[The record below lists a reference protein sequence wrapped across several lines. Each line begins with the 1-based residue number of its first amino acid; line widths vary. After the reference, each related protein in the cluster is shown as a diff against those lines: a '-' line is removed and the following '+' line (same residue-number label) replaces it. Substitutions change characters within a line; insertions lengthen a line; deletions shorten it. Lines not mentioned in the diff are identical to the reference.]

1 MMWLYQEFLFRPI
14 LNLLIWLYG
23 TIPGSDLGIAIIV
36 LTVVVKFIL
45 YPFTA
50 QQLKQQKSMQA
61 IQPKI
66 AEIRKRLKDNKEAQ
80 AKELMEL
87 YRKEKVNPASSCLP
101 LLVQL
106 PVFIALYQALSVG
119 LQSETLT
126 QLYAFV
132 PNPGHV
138 NATLLGL
145 VDLAK
150 PSYVLAVLAA
160 GVQFWQSWLM
170 FKKPGAIKPPPEE
183 VQGDKGA
190 KDEDMAAMINKQMM
204 YMMPIITLVI
214 GVNLPGGLT
223 LYWFVMSLLTV
234 AQQYIQNRKPT
245 PPNLT
250 APQLPPP
257 APTTNQ

>member
-1 MMWLYQEFLFRPI
+1 MWLYQEILFRPI

-23 TIPGSDLGIAIIV
+23 VIPGADLGIAIIV
-36 LTVVVKFIL
+36 LTILVKFVL

-66 AEIRKRLKDNKEAQ
+66 AEIRKRLKDDKEAQ

-126 QLYAFV
+126 QLYTFV

-138 NATLLGL
+138 NAMFLGL

-170 FKKPGAIKPPPEE
+170 FKKPGAVKPPPEE
-183 VQGDKGA
+183 VQADKGA

-223 LYWFVMSLLTV
+223 LYWFIMSILTV
-234 AQQYIQNRKPT
+234 AQQYILNRKPT
-245 PPNLT
+245 PPALT
-250 APQLPPP
+250 EPQLPPP
-257 APTTNQ
+257 APTNNQ